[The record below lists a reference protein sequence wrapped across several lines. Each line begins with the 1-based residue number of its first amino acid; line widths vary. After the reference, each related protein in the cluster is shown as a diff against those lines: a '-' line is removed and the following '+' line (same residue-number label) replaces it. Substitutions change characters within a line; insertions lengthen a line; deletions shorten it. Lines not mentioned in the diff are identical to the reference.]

1 MGSRIQKKGLASE
14 KDSWSIEMEEGKQSS
29 DPSSLVDVV
38 VRIGISL
45 MQSEVIFLVKR
56 EAKSST
62 KSEDGRS
69 S

>member
-1 MGSRIQKKGLASE
+1 
-14 KDSWSIEMEEGKQSS
+14 MEEGNQSS

-38 VRIGISL
+38 VRIGLSL
-45 MQSEVIFLVKR
+45 MQSEVIFLVKK